1 MHSLL
6 NYHTTSRWLL
16 IQACPGISCNQYNHI
31 LLSTTLFVQVA
42 ELALVKLFDN
52 FSSELLVS
60 SMVSLMRVDAKPELW
75 GEETPVSTSLKKE
88 GGEEE
93 EVC

>member
-1 MHSLL
+1 M
-6 NYHTTSRWLL
+6 
-16 IQACPGISCNQYNHI
+16 ISCNQYDHI
-31 LLSTTLFVQVA
+31 FLSTLFIQVA
-42 ELALVKLFDN
+42 KLALVKLFDN

-60 SMVSLMRVDAKPELW
+60 SMVSLMRVEAKPELW

-93 EVC
+93 EVCL

>member
-1 MHSLL
+1 M
-6 NYHTTSRWLL
+6 
-16 IQACPGISCNQYNHI
+16 
-31 LLSTTLFVQVA
+31 A

-75 GEETPVSTSLKKE
+75 GEETPVSTSLKRE